1 MKKFVLI
8 AAAAIAFATATQAQ
22 DSSSVK
28 MHQHP
33 KMQRAQMFDEL
44 NLTQDQ
50 KEKMK
55 KLREDNMQKTD
66 AIKNNSSL
74 TDEQKGDQMKS
85 LRQEQKKSM
94 DAILT
99 NEQKTKM
106 KQLREERMKNHSGMN
121 ADSTMR
127 R

>member
-8 AAAAIAFATATQAQ
+8 AVAAIAFTTATQAQ
-22 DSSSVK
+22 DSTSN
-28 MHQHP
+28 MRQHP

-44 NLTQDQ
+44 NLTADQ

-55 KLREDNMQKTD
+55 ALREDNMQKMD
-66 AIKNNSSL
+66 AIKSNSSL
-74 TDEQKGDQMKS
+74 SEDQKAEQMKT
-85 LRQEQKKSM
+85 LRQGQKKSM

-99 NEQKTKM
+99 EDQKAKM
-106 KQLREERMKNHSGMN
+106 KQLRNERMKNHNGMS

>member
-8 AAAAIAFATATQAQ
+8 AVAAIAFTTATQAQ
-22 DSSSVK
+22 DSSK
-28 MHQHP
+28 MNHHP

-44 NLTQDQ
+44 NLTADQ

-55 KLREDNMQKTD
+55 KLREDNMQKMD

-74 TDEQKGDQMKS
+74 TDEQKGEQMKT
-85 LRQEQKKSM
+85 LRQDQKKSM
-94 DAILT
+94 DVILT
-99 NEQKTKM
+99 DEQKSKM
-106 KQLREERMKNHSGMN
+106 KQLRQERMKNHPGMN